1 MTTDSRGITRDPET
15 ARMTS
20 RLENKADPAR
30 QGSVPPLQEGS
41 DRRLVDACLDGNE
54 LAWHALVDRYS
65 QLVYSV
71 ARRYGASTDEANDL
85 FQAIWLDAYND
96 LPKLRK
102 KRSFKAWLTSVAKH
116 KAYHWKRQHLA
127 KISREIPE
135 TGDERLEHR
144 SAPEPDLD
152 ERLDNEQL
160 VRDAIRALSERC
172 RQLIQV
178 LFFTFPPKP
187 YKEVAEQLGLAT
199 GSIGFIRG
207 RCLKRLQALI
217 ERQTL
222 R

>member
-1 MTTDSRGITRDPET
+1 MDLSRETTRGPET

-20 RLENKADPAR
+20 RLDNKADPAKR
-30 QGSVPPLQEGS
+30 SSAPPIPGWS
-41 DRRLVDACLDGNE
+41 DRRLINACLDGNE

-65 QLVYSV
+65 QLVYSM

-102 KRSFKAWLTSVAKH
+102 KSSFKAWLTSVAKH

-127 KISREIPE
+127 KISKEIPE
-135 TGDERLEHR
+135 TDDERLEHR
-144 SAPEPDLD
+144 PGQDPDLD
-152 ERLDNEQL
+152 ERLANEQL
-160 VRDAIRALSERC
+160 VREAIRSLSERC
-172 RQLIQV
+172 RKMIQL

-187 YKEVAEQLGLAT
+187 YKEIAEQLGLAT

-217 ERQTL
+217 ERRSL